1 MRLLLTA
8 FIIISCSY
16 LTSAQTPCTTR
27 GQNPST
33 AFPVCGT
40 STFTQSSVP
49 ICGGRAVTSP
59 TCSPGILSDVNPFWY
74 KFTCFQSG
82 TLAFRITPHTNSEDY
97 DWQLFDITNRNP
109 DDVYTDVSLSIAS
122 NWSGEGG
129 ETGASSA
136 GTSQFVCE
144 GFGKPLWSKMPA
156 LVAGHEYLLL
166 VSHFTQTQSGY
177 NLSFN
182 GGTAVITDSTPP
194 KIKYA
199 EAACDGTLIRVKL
212 NKKMKCG
219 TIAANGSDFFIT
231 PGNLPVVSA
240 TGIGCNTNF
249 DTDSIEV
256 LLGTPLAPG
265 TYTLNVKTG
274 SDNNTVLDYCDN
286 GIASTDKADFTVY
299 PLVSTP
305 MDSLIPPACAPSS
318 ISLVFSKP
326 MLCNT
331 VALNGSDFT
340 VTGPHPVSITGA
352 TANCAAGST
361 TSRTITINFS
371 ESLTRAG
378 TYTLT
383 LQRGSDGNTIKNE
396 CGMETPL
403 GSTLTFV
410 LKDTVNA
417 DFSFQK
423 LYGCVTDTINFFHSG
438 ANGVNEWH
446 WEMDDNQSS
455 TIQNPQGLY
464 QIFES
469 KRVQLAVSNGFC
481 VDTSEQNIILD
492 NYLEA
497 DFTVFEDNCPNEEI
511 IFTGRPTGN
520 VVEHSWDF
528 GDGSSS
534 GLPSPKHTYAAPFTT
549 TPFQVR
555 YTVTDSLGCEHTK
568 QRTVKIYSSCYLAV
582 PSAFTPNNDGKN
594 DLLYPLNAVKAENLN
609 FKVFNR
615 WGQLVFETRNW
626 KNGWNGKIN
635 GVDQGSGVYAWI
647 LTYTDRISGEKRQMK
662 GTAVLIR

>member
-199 EAACDGTLIRVKL
+199 EAACDGT
-212 NKKMKCG
+212 
-219 TIAANGSDFFIT
+219 A
-231 PGNLPVVSA
+231 
-240 TGIGCNTNF
+240 
-249 DTDSIEV
+249 
-256 LLGTPLAPG
+256 
-265 TYTLNVKTG
+265 
-274 SDNNTVLDYCDN
+274 
-286 GIASTDKADFTVY
+286 
-299 PLVSTP
+299 
-305 MDSLIPPACAPSS
+305 
-318 ISLVFSKP
+318 
-326 MLCNT
+326 
-331 VALNGSDFT
+331 
-340 VTGPHPVSITGA
+340 
-352 TANCAAGST
+352 
-361 TSRTITINFS
+361 
-371 ESLTRAG
+371 
-378 TYTLT
+378 
-383 LQRGSDGNTIKNE
+383 
-396 CGMETPL
+396 
-403 GSTLTFV
+403 
-410 LKDTVNA
+410 
-417 DFSFQK
+417 
-423 LYGCVTDTINFFHSG
+423 
-438 ANGVNEWH
+438 
-446 WEMDDNQSS
+446 
-455 TIQNPQGLY
+455 
-464 QIFES
+464 
-469 KRVQLAVSNGFC
+469 
-481 VDTSEQNIILD
+481 
-492 NYLEA
+492 
-497 DFTVFEDNCPNEEI
+497 
-511 IFTGRPTGN
+511 
-520 VVEHSWDF
+520 
-528 GDGSSS
+528 
-534 GLPSPKHTYAAPFTT
+534 
-549 TPFQVR
+549 R
-555 YTVTDSLGCEHTK
+555 YS
-568 QRTVKIYSSCYLAV
+568 
-582 PSAFTPNNDGKN
+582 
-594 DLLYPLNAVKAENLN
+594 
-609 FKVFNR
+609 
-615 WGQLVFETRNW
+615 
-626 KNGWNGKIN
+626 
-635 GVDQGSGVYAWI
+635 
-647 LTYTDRISGEKRQMK
+647 
-662 GTAVLIR
+662 